1 LISSSSPKKL
11 VEAARAE
18 GIELVGPEGLPTGLI
33 DPAQLGSCARGA
45 GRDLGRPAQGIGGV
59 RELRRH
65 DPETARHI
73 KRMPWSPSRFENRI
87 EA

>member
-1 LISSSSPKKL
+1 

-33 DPAQLGSCARGA
+33 DPAQLGSCAR
-45 GRDLGRPAQGIGGV
+45 
-59 RELRRH
+59 H